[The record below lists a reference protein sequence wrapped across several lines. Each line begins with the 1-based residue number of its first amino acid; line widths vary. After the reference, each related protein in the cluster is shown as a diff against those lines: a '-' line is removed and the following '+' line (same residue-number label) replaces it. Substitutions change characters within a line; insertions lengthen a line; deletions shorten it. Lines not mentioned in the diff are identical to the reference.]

1 MSERAIAVRVLAEVT
16 FGLRQDVLGRQPTPG
31 EISAKDRESDDG
43 HFAVYDDGWVVAT
56 GVVMKRAAPLGLTTG
71 GAWHLLGMAVDQRF
85 RRRGL
90 GSAVLAAALGHVAD
104 HGGGLVWCHARAHAM
119 DLYRRHGFV
128 EGQHRIE
135 DPVGGTQVFMTNR
148 IEPAGH

>member
-71 GAWHLLGMAVDQRF
+71 GAWHLLGMAVD
-85 RRRGL
+85 
-90 GSAVLAAALGHVAD
+90 